1 VSIDF
6 SVVPAALPFLL
17 QGAVLTIVL
26 TLASQALGTFFG
38 FFLALGR
45 MSRRWPVRGSVWLYV
60 WIFRGT
66 PLLLHLF
73 LIYYGAPLVGITFD
87 AIPAAIIA
95 MTLSS
100 SAYNCEII
108 RAGLQ
113 SVGRGQIEAAQAVGM
128 RWFRIVWKIVVP
140 QAARVIIPPY
150 MSNFISHAKSS
161 SLASVITVPELML
174 TAQQIYSRTYRT
186 LEILIVTGAIYLA
199 ITTGLTLLQLFLEH
213 WTDFQRRG
221 VGRGRRQRLALAEP
235 ISARSKERVA

>member
-1 VSIDF
+1 VNLDF

-17 QGAVLTIVL
+17 QGAVLSIVL
-26 TLASQALGTFFG
+26 TVASQALGTFFG

-45 MSRRWPVRGSVWLYV
+45 MSRRWPVRGAVWLYV

-95 MTLSS
+95 MTISS

-113 SVGRGQIEAAQAVGM
+113 AVGRGQIEAAQAVGM

-140 QAARVIIPPY
+140 QAIRVIIPSY

-174 TAQQIYSRTYRT
+174 TAQQIYSRNYRT
-186 LEILIVTGAIYLA
+186 LEILMITGAIYLA
-199 ITTGLTLLQLFLEH
+199 ITTSLTLVQLFLEH
-213 WTDFQRRG
+213 WTDYQTRG
-221 VGRGRRQRLALAEP
+221 VSRARRRRLALEELVQ
-235 ISARSKERVA
+235 SKENVG

>member
-1 VSIDF
+1 MNLDF

-17 QGAVLTIVL
+17 QGAVLSIVL
-26 TLASQALGTFFG
+26 TVASQALGTFFG

-45 MSRRWPVRGSVWLYV
+45 MSRRWPVRGAVWLYV

-95 MTLSS
+95 MTISS

-113 SVGRGQIEAAQAVGM
+113 AVGRGQIEAAQAVGM

-140 QAARVIIPPY
+140 QAIRVIIPSY

-174 TAQQIYSRTYRT
+174 TAQQIYSRNYRT
-186 LEILIVTGAIYLA
+186 LEILMITGAIYLA
-199 ITTGLTLLQLFLEH
+199 ITTSLTLVQLFLEH
-213 WTDFQRRG
+213 WTDYQTRG
-221 VGRGRRQRLALAEP
+221 VSRARRRRLALEELVQ
-235 ISARSKERVA
+235 SKENVG

>member
-1 VSIDF
+1 MNLDF

-17 QGAVLTIVL
+17 QGAVLSIVL
-26 TLASQALGTFFG
+26 TVASQALGTFFG

-45 MSRRWPVRGSVWLYV
+45 MSRRWPVRSAVWLYV

-95 MTLSS
+95 MTISS

-113 SVGRGQIEAAQAVGM
+113 AVGRGQIEAAQAVGM
-128 RWFRIVWKIVVP
+128 RWFRIVWKIIVP
-140 QAARVIIPPY
+140 QAIRVIIPSY

-174 TAQQIYSRTYRT
+174 TAQQIYSRNYRT
-186 LEILIVTGAIYLA
+186 LEILMITGAIYLA
-199 ITTGLTLLQLFLEH
+199 ITTSLTLVQLFLEH
-213 WTDFQRRG
+213 WTDYQTRG
-221 VGRGRRQRLALAEP
+221 VSRARRRRLALEELVQ
-235 ISARSKERVA
+235 SKENVG

>member
-1 VSIDF
+1 VNLDF

-17 QGAVLTIVL
+17 QGAVLSIVL
-26 TLASQALGTFFG
+26 TVASQALGTFFG

-45 MSRRWPVRGSVWLYV
+45 MSRRWPVRGAVWLYV

-95 MTLSS
+95 MTISS

-113 SVGRGQIEAAQAVGM
+113 AVGRGQIEAAQAVGM
-128 RWFRIVWKIVVP
+128 RWFRIVWKIIVP
-140 QAARVIIPPY
+140 QAIRVIIPSY

-174 TAQQIYSRTYRT
+174 TAQQIYSRNYRT
-186 LEILIVTGAIYLA
+186 LEILMITGAIYLA
-199 ITTGLTLLQLFLEH
+199 ITTSLTLVQLFLEH
-213 WTDFQRRG
+213 WTDYQTRG
-221 VGRGRRQRLALAEP
+221 VSRARRRRLALEELVQ
-235 ISARSKERVA
+235 SKENVG

>member
-1 VSIDF
+1 MSLDF
-6 SVVPAALPFLL
+6 SVIPHALPFLL
-17 QGAVLTIVL
+17 KGALLSILLTV
-26 TLASQALGTFFG
+26 ASQALGTACG

-45 MSRRWPVRGSVWLYV
+45 MSRRAPLRAAVWLYV

-95 MTLSS
+95 MTISS

-113 SVGRGQIEAAQAVGM
+113 SVGRGQIEAAQSVGM
-128 RWFRIVWKIVVP
+128 RWFQIVWQIVVP
-140 QAARVIIPPY
+140 QAVRVIIPSY

-174 TAQQIYSRTYRT
+174 TAQQIYSTNYRT
-186 LEILIVTGAIYLA
+186 LEILIATGGIYLA
-199 ITTGLTLLQLFLEH
+199 ITSALTLLQLFLEH
-213 WTDFQRRG
+213 ATDFQRRG
-221 VGRGRRQRLALAEP
+221 IGERRRARLGFEDLP
-235 ISARSKERVA
+235 TPSMDRVA

>member
-1 VSIDF
+1 MNLDF

-17 QGAVLTIVL
+17 QGAVLSIVL
-26 TLASQALGTFFG
+26 TVASQALGTFFG

-45 MSRRWPVRGSVWLYV
+45 MSRRWPVRGAVWLYV

-95 MTLSS
+95 MTISS

-113 SVGRGQIEAAQAVGM
+113 AVGRGQIEAAQAVGM
-128 RWFRIVWKIVVP
+128 RWFRIVWKIIVP
-140 QAARVIIPPY
+140 QAIRVIIPSY

-174 TAQQIYSRTYRT
+174 TAQQIYSRNYRT
-186 LEILIVTGAIYLA
+186 LEILMITGAIYLA
-199 ITTGLTLLQLFLEH
+199 ITTSLTLVQLFLEH
-213 WTDFQRRG
+213 WTDYQTRG
-221 VGRGRRQRLALAEP
+221 VSRARRRRLALEELVQ
-235 ISARSKERVA
+235 SKENVG

>member
-1 VSIDF
+1 MSLDF
-6 SVVPAALPFLL
+6 SVVPTALPFLL
-17 QGAVLTIVL
+17 KGAFLSILLT
-26 TLASQALGTFFG
+26 TASQALGTVFG

-45 MSRRWPVRGSVWLYV
+45 MSKRAPLRAVVWLYV

-73 LIYYGAPLVGITFD
+73 LIYYGAPLIGITFD

-108 RAGLQ
+108 RGGLQ
-113 SVGRGQIEAAQAVGM
+113 SVVHGQIEAAQAVGM
-128 RWFRIVWKIVVP
+128 RWFPIIWQIVVP
-140 QAARVIIPPY
+140 QAVRVIVPSY

-174 TAQQIYSRTYRT
+174 TAQQIYSTTYRT
-186 LEILIVTGAIYLA
+186 LEILIATGGIYLA
-199 ITTGLTLLQLFLEH
+199 ITSGLTLLQMFLEH
-213 WTDFQRRG
+213 TTDFQKRG
-221 VGRGRRQRLALAEP
+221 VSKRRRLRLGLDDLVRNNALDHTA
-235 ISARSKERVA
+235 